1 VEEGRAEVDL
11 IHIDKDGRA
20 PLQRAGDRFTAPRLV
35 QTTLDS
41 VFNWAQANSLWP
53 LTFGLACC
61 AIEMM
66 ATGASKYDLD
76 RFGVFFRAT
85 PRQSDCMIVA
95 GTVTKKMGPRIKT
108 LYDQMAEP
116 KWVISMGACATAG
129 GPYYDSYAVVKGVD
143 LIVPVDVYVAGCPP
157 RPEALI
163 NGILKLQE
171 KIRTQRYFETAE
183 QRHAA
188 GGAPILVD
196 ESGKILSEAEAE
208 QFRKAA

>member
-1 VEEGRAEVDL
+1 MDL
-11 IHIDKDGRA
+11 IKLH
-20 PLQRAGDRFTAPRLV
+20 PSEQSPFQRAGGNAPAMGGATKIV
-35 QTTLDS
+35 QTGVDAL
-41 VFNWAQANSLWP
+41 FNWAQSNSLWP

-66 ATGASKYDLD
+66 ATGAAKYDLD

-85 PRQSDCMIVA
+85 PRQADCMIVA

-129 GPYYDSYAVVKGVD
+129 GPYYDSYSVVKGVD

-163 NGILKLQE
+163 NGILKLQD
-171 KIRTQRYFETAE
+171 KIRTQKYFASAQE
-183 QRHAA
+183 RHSA
-188 GGAPILVD
+188 GGLPIVVD
-196 ESGKILSEAEAE
+196 ETGRVLNEDEVRE
-208 QFRKAA
+208 FRKVA

>member
-1 VEEGRAEVDL
+1 MDL
-11 IHIDKDGRA
+11 IKIEKEEKAPFQRWSGAPDILQTNVDK
-20 PLQRAGDRFTAPRLV
+20 L
-35 QTTLDS
+35 
-41 VFNWAQANSLWP
+41 FNWAQSNSIWP

-76 RFGVFFRAT
+76 RFGVFFRGS
-85 PRQSDCMIVA
+85 PRQSDAMIVA
-95 GTVTKKMGPRIKT
+95 GTVTKKMAPRLKT

-129 GPYYDSYAVVKGVD
+129 GPYFDSYAVLKGVD

-163 NGILKLQE
+163 NGILTLQE
-171 KIRTQRYFETAE
+171 RIRSRKYFETARE
-183 QRHAA
+183 RHDS
-188 GGAPILVD
+188 GLAPIVVD
-196 ESGKILSEAEAE
+196 ETGRVLSDDEAELYR
-208 QFRKAA
+208 QAA